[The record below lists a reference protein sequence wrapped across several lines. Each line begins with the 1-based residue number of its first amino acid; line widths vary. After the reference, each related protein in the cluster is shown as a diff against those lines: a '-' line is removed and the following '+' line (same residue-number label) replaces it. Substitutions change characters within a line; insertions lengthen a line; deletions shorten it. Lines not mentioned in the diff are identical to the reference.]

1 VTPSKTSVD
10 KAGAVLR
17 SWRDGTID
25 LHDPETGL
33 RLVAAIQ
40 TVWEYR
46 TQFQYPLTKVN
57 ANLRHYVKATNC
69 EVLIAQRLKRLP
81 RIMEKLHRHP
91 RMRLSQMQD
100 VGGCRAILPSER
112 AVRNVLA
119 GITRNWDLITVDD
132 YITEPKADG
141 YRGVHA
147 IVRRDGVPIEVQ
159 LRTFGQQDWADEVE
173 RADGLVQYAMK
184 DGEGPPEV
192 RRYLNLLSD
201 IIAAAEGGRSVP
213 EEWVTELHGLDS
225 YMP

>member
-1 VTPSKTSVD
+1 MVPSKTSVD
-10 KAGAVLR
+10 KAGAYLR
-17 SWRDGTID
+17 SWRSNTLDRT
-25 LHDPETGL
+25 DPEYGPKL
-33 RLVAAIQ
+33 LAAIQ

-46 TQFQYPLTKVN
+46 RQFQYPLTKVN
-57 ANLRHYVKATNC
+57 ANLRHYVKATDC

-81 RIMEKLHRHP
+81 RIIEKLHRQP

-132 YITEPKADG
+132 YITEPKKDG

-147 IVRRDGVPIEVQ
+147 IVRRGGVPVEVQ
-159 LRTFGQQDWADEVE
+159 LRTFGEQDWADEVE
-173 RADGLVQYAMK
+173 RMDGLVPYAMK

-201 IIAAAEGGRSVP
+201 IIAASESGRSVP
-213 EEWVTELHGLDS
+213 EEWVAELHTLGAH
-225 YMP
+225 MP